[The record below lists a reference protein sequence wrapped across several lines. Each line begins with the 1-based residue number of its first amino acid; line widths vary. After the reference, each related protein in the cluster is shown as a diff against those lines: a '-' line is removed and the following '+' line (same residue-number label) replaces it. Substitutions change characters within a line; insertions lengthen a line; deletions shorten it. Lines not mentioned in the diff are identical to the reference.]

1 MLSIH
6 QRLRRIGSTIADLN
20 ERCDRM
26 QQHVAAARHETAPIL
41 EDVSTLLVQRQELH
55 TKTELLRAFNK
66 HFLVPEDELKI
77 FTTNADTVNDDFFR
91 VLTRVKQIHKDC
103 QLLLGAENQRLGL
116 ELMESSSRHLNTAYQ
131 KLYRWILREFKTI
144 NFENPQISPIIR
156 RALKALAERPTLFQS
171 CLDFFAEARENVL
184 LDAFNVALTGP
195 SGDSLDDQAT
205 KPIEFHAHDP
215 PRYIGDML
223 AWTHSA
229 TVSEREALESLAA
242 TDGDE
247 IMKGIQAGT
256 ENEPWTVVDGE
267 TFDGRK
273 ALKQLAGRNLDGV
286 LRVLRQR
293 VDQSIHSQEDPVLI
307 YKIANLL
314 EFYNVTFVE
323 LLGSDCKAAETL
335 SWLESSALKRF
346 QSIMEE
352 HTSAIQIDVHRLP
365 SDLHVP
371 DYLADALLRLQ
382 ALMRSFDSSLTTA
395 LSREEDF
402 RHIVS
407 LTLDPFLELC
417 KRQASSVLEPAHSVF
432 LTNCLNATKTALS
445 NFGFVE
451 NKRLQIVDDL
461 SKSTTALVE
470 YQHAYFLHDSG
481 LHPLLAALAALSD
494 DVSQGLST
502 IAGLPALQPP
512 ALRQASQTLDDFLP
526 SALMNATDNL
536 RDLSDK
542 QLSGEITAAAAERFC
557 ADFEFV
563 EGRLAALDEV
573 FESREEFNHD
583 ANDQEK
589 DRVRLRTMFPRTTGE
604 IHVLLS

>member
-1 MLSIH
+1 
-6 QRLRRIGSTIADLN
+6 
-20 ERCDRM
+20 M

-41 EDVSTLLVQRQELH
+41 EDVSTLLVQREELH
-55 TKTELLRAFNK
+55 TKTELLEAFNK

-77 FTTNADTVNDDFFR
+77 LTTNADTVNDDFFR

-144 NFENPQISPIIR
+144 NFENPQISSIIR

-184 LDAFNVALTGP
+184 LDAFYAALTGP
-195 SGDSLDDQAT
+195 SGDSHYDQAT
-205 KPIEFHAHDP
+205 KPMEFHAHDP

-256 ENEPWTVVDGE
+256 ENEPWTVVDGKA
-267 TFDGRK
+267 FDGRK

-293 VDQSIHSQEDPVLI
+293 VDQSIHSQEDPVLT

-314 EFYNVTFVE
+314 EFYSVTFVE

-346 QSIMEE
+346 QSIMEG

-365 SDLHVP
+365 SDLRVP
-371 DYLADALLRLQ
+371 EYLADALSRLQ

-407 LTLDPFLELC
+407 LALDPFLELC
-417 KRQASSVLEPAHSVF
+417 TRQASSVLEPAHSVF
-432 LTNCLNATKTALS
+432 MTNCLNATKTALS
-445 NFGFVE
+445 NYGFVE
-451 NKRLQIVDDL
+451 NRRLQIEDEL

-481 LHPLLAALAALSD
+481 LHPLLAALATLPE
-494 DVSQGLST
+494 DVSQELST
-502 IAGLPALQPP
+502 TAGLPALQPP
-512 ALRQASQTLDDFLP
+512 ALQQASQMLDDFLP

-536 RDLSDK
+536 KDLSDK
-542 QLSGEITAAAAERFC
+542 QLSGDITAAAAERFC

-573 FESREEFNHD
+573 FKSREELNHD
-583 ANDQEK
+583 TNDQEK
-589 DRVRLRTMFPRTTGE
+589 DRVRLRAVFPRTTGE